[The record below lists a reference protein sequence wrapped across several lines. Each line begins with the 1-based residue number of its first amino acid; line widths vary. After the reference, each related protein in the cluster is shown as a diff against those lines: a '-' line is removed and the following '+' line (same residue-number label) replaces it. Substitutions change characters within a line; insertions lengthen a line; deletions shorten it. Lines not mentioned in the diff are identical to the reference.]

1 MDTDGDVAAWFACH
15 EAIDHAVE
23 CKRVLTAAGS
33 PYEDVQG
40 HGVNRPVDE
49 IFADRVDVVNRYDWD
64 YYDQRAA

>member
-1 MDTDGDVAAWFACH
+1 M
-15 EAIDHAVE
+15 E

-40 HGVNRPVDE
+40 HGVTRPVDE
-49 IFADRVDVVNRYDWD
+49 IFADRVVVVNRYDWD